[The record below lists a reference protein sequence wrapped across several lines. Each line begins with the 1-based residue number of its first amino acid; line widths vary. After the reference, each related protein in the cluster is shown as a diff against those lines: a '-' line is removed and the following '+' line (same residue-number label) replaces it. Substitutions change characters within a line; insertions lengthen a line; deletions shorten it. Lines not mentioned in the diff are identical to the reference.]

1 MGVINK
7 VYASGDTHSFKDE
20 VSGYGIF
27 SATQTMPSTTTGAT
41 LVATVSYRSMLPS
54 GSFGSTTNVNFYA
67 TGGTQSGNDWTA
79 EVVGTNLLLTEGEAP
94 ELIDTMPRLPFI
106 GSYPDFL
113 LALTPNIITS
123 SGGTVATKKYTVNVG
138 NIYISYPSGNTT
150 VVENVAHGGTISYST
165 LISYDNAILGS
176 HSPSNGSNVYSNTG
190 ISIVLKP
197 NGMTDPII
205 NPTLPIGGGEV
216 I

>member
-54 GSFGSTTNVNFYA
+54 GSFGSTTNVNLYA

-79 EVVGTNLLLTEGEAP
+79 EVIGTNLLLTEGEAP
-94 ELIDTMPRLPFI
+94 ELIDTMPRLPFT
-106 GSYPDFL
+106 GGYPEYL

-150 VVENVAHGGTISYST
+150 VVVNVSHGETITYST
-165 LISYDNAILGS
+165 LISYDVAMLDS
-176 HSPSNGSNVYSNTG
+176 YSPSRGSDVYSNTG
-190 ISIVLKP
+190 ISIVL
-197 NGMTDPII
+197 NSSGTIDPIS
-205 NPTLPIGGGEV
+205 PTLPIGGD
-216 I
+216 II